1 MNGTL
6 LDFEL
11 STIIFGVEFFE
22 VIFIL
27 LFKLIKIAKPIKKTI
42 ELINEAAAITSPYS
56 FLIHQGDITAR
67 TAKIKKI
74 IDCHLIEDID

>member
-56 FLIHQGDITAR
+56 FLIHHGEII
-67 TAKIKKI
+67 AKISKI
-74 IDCHLIEDID
+74 KNRIF